1 VDLWWNP
8 AVEEQAIARAHRMG
22 QKSTVEV
29 IRLITQGTI
38 EEKIME
44 IQERKKD
51 LIANVLDGDVIDKT
65 LSEAEIRE
73 ILGL

>member
-1 VDLWWNP
+1 MTGVQTCALP
-8 AVEEQAIARAHRMG
+8 ILG
-22 QKSTVEV
+22 QKNTVEV

-51 LIANVLDGDVIDKT
+51 LIANVLEGDTVDKV

-73 ILGL
+73 ILGV

>member
-1 VDLWWNP
+1 
-8 AVEEQAIARAHRMG
+8 
-22 QKSTVEV
+22 
-29 IRLITQGTI
+29 
-38 EEKIME
+38 ME

>member
-1 VDLWWNP
+1 MLEN
-8 AVEEQAIARAHRMG
+8 
-22 QKSTVEV
+22 TVEV

-51 LIANVLDGDVIDKT
+51 LIANVLEGDTVDKV

-73 ILGL
+73 ILGV